1 MIPILWIVC
10 GIILLVQSKTAKK
23 NSAKLLAS
31 KARQRK
37 SNLSDEEYIATVEK
51 TNKILGILVII
62 LGVIWIITIH

>member
-51 TNKILGILVII
+51 TSKYFGILLII
-62 LGVIWIITIH
+62 LGLIWIITIH

>member
-1 MIPILWIVC
+1 MIPIIWIVG

-37 SNLSDEEYIATVEK
+37 SNLSDEEYIATLEK
-51 TNKILGILVII
+51 TYKYLGILIII
-62 LGVIWIITIH
+62 LGFIWIIIH

>member
-1 MIPILWIVC
+1 MIPIIWIIC

-51 TNKILGILVII
+51 SNKILGILAIV
-62 LGVIWIITIH
+62 LGVIWMITIH

>member
-1 MIPILWIVC
+1 MIPIIWIVG

-51 TNKILGILVII
+51 TSKYFGILLII
-62 LGVIWIITIH
+62 LGLIWIITIH